1 MEAVVALREQPEI
14 RELFEVLEGNGLK
27 KERQEVETLVNYLEG
42 MESQFGQVIEELKEV
57 RGQLEQIQDKGIKA
71 TAARLLD
78 SAEGKVQEIGGQI
91 ALVKT
96 NLVRSAKNAVHDFK
110 EKGVDALRK
119 AVSAMKIPAALSV
132 LKEGLHSGMESM
144 ERNAAKIGIVGGEL
158 NKAAQHTKNAGRAL
172 IGRRTKEP
180 AEEKGDKGVLAKIQ
194 RAFLSFG
201 RSFSAMEKAAEDAQK
216 RMEQFCRGGEKK
228 PSVKA
233 ELKQIKSQKTA
244 SQKIQPAREQAR

>member
-1 MEAVVALREQPEI
+1 M
-14 RELFEVLEGNGLK
+14 
-27 KERQEVETLVNYLEG
+27 ETLVNYLEG

-57 RGQLEQIQDKGIKA
+57 RGQLEKIQDKGIKA

-78 SAEGKVQEIGGQI
+78 SAEGKVQEIGGQV

-172 IGRRTKEP
+172 IGRRTREP
-180 AEEKGDKGVLAKIQ
+180 AEQKGDKGVLAKIQ

-201 RSFSAMEKAAEDAQK
+201 RSFSAMEKAAADAQK

-233 ELKQIKSQKTA
+233 ELKQIKSGRNE

>member
-1 MEAVVALREQPEI
+1 MEAAVALREQPEI

-42 MESQFGQVIEELKEV
+42 MESQFGQMIEELKEV
-57 RGQLEQIQDKGIKA
+57 RGQLEKIQDKGIKA

-78 SAEGKVQEIGGQI
+78 SAESKVQEIGGQI
-91 ALVKT
+91 DLVKT

-119 AVSAMKIPAALSV
+119 AVSAMKIPNALS
-132 LKEGLHSGMESM
+132 LLREGLHSGMESM

-172 IGRRTKEP
+172 LGRRTKEP
-180 AEEKGDKGVLAKIQ
+180 AEQKGDKGVLAKIQ
-194 RAFLSFG
+194 KAFLSFG

-233 ELKQIKSQKTA
+233 ELRQIKSGRNE

>member
-1 MEAVVALREQPEI
+1 MEVAIALREQPEI

-27 KERQEVETLVNYLEG
+27 KERQEVESLVDYLEG
-42 MESQFGQVIEELKEV
+42 MESQFGEVIKELKEV
-57 RGQLEQIQDKGIKA
+57 RGQLEQIQDRGIKA

-96 NLVRSAKNAVHDFK
+96 NLVRSAKNAVQEFK
-110 EKGVDALRK
+110 EKGVGALRK
-119 AVSAMKIPAALSV
+119 AVSAMKIPAAL
-132 LKEGLHSGMESM
+132 KESLHSGMESM

-158 NKAAQHTKNAGRAL
+158 NRAAQHTKNVGRAL
-172 IGRRTKEP
+172 VGRRIKEL
-180 AEEKGDKGVLAKIQ
+180 AEPKGDKGLLAKIQ
-194 RAFLSFG
+194 KAFLSFG
-201 RSFSAMEKAAEDAQK
+201 RSFAAMEKAADNAQK

-233 ELKQIKSQKTA
+233 ELKQIKSGRNAGQKM
-244 SQKIQPAREQAR
+244 QPAREQAR

>member
-1 MEAVVALREQPEI
+1 MEAAVALREQPEI

-27 KERQEVETLVNYLEG
+27 KERQEVEILVNYLEG

-78 SAEGKVQEIGGQI
+78 SAEGKAWEIGGQV

-96 NLVRSAKNAVHDFK
+96 NLIRSAKNAVHDFK
-110 EKGVDALRK
+110 ERGVDALRK

-158 NKAAQHTKNAGRAL
+158 SRAAQHTKNAGRAL
-172 IGRRTKEP
+172 IGRRTREP
-180 AEEKGDKGVLAKIQ
+180 AEPKGDKGVLAKIQ

-201 RSFSAMEKAAEDAQK
+201 RSFSEMEKAAEDAQK

-233 ELKQIKSQKTA
+233 ELRKIKSQKTA